1 MINVGHDGH
10 VADVLTRDCLH
21 SNSHTSALILVRH
34 GESAWNAEGRLQ
46 GQADPPLSDL
56 GRDQA
61 RALRGVLPGLGI
73 ERAVASD
80 LVRARETAALAGFDL
95 LPTDA
100 RWREIDIGAWTARFA
115 SEVPASRLSAWRRGE
130 HAPDGGETWP
140 QFQARVA
147 GAVDEL
153 REAGGRWLVV
163 THGGCVRAATAH
175 VTGAPAITLAG
186 PANASVTLLEL
197 APQPR
202 LLAYNRA
209 QDGGV
214 PVPSD
219 PGGTLGTPV

>member
-1 MINVGHDGH
+1 MIDVGDDGD
-10 VADVLTRDCLH
+10 VADVVAGDLLH
-21 SNSHTSALILVRH
+21 ATSDTSALILVRH
-34 GESAWNAEGRLQ
+34 GESAWNAEHRLQ
-46 GQADPPLSDL
+46 GQADPPLSDR

-61 RALRGVLPGLGI
+61 RALREVLPALGV
-73 ERAVASD
+73 EQAVASD

-100 RWREIDIGAWTARFA
+100 RWREIDIGAWTARYA
-115 SEVPASRLSAWRRGE
+115 AEVPPERLAAWRQGDY
-130 HAPDGGETWP
+130 APDGGETWSR
-140 QFQARVA
+140 FQDRVG

-153 REAGGRWLVV
+153 RRAGGRWLVV
-163 THGGCVRAATAH
+163 THGGCVRAATSH
-175 VTGAPAITLAG
+175 VTGAPATALAG

-209 QDGGV
+209 QDAGV

-219 PGGTLGTPV
+219 PGGTVGTPV